1 MVNEVN
7 NIIYNTLIAERA
19 IHLPDVGTLSVVRKS
34 AEMTSKN
41 LIAPPRYVVE
51 FSSCGVATS
60 VVDAIACEGGV
71 DQLKA
76 EDIYSRWLE
85 KVRTE
90 SVILIEGVGRLQN
103 KSFVTDKDF
112 LSLFN
117 ADATPIKVKRN
128 NNSAIYVALI
138 ATFISVGAIFGVA
151 AWFFFSEPSAPAA
164 ETIMEQSA
172 VMPDVVAVED
182 VIEDVVT
189 EESIET
195 IEAEVVEVV
204 EVVNDWTQ
212 DADIRHWVVAGSYS
226 TEENANRAKSALLAK
241 HNDIQCEIIS
251 LGKMYA
257 VAVYGSAEREYCVQ
271 FMREYGDE
279 IESIWIFTPKKFQ

>member
-34 AEMTSKN
+34 AEMISKN

-76 EDIYSRWLE
+76 EDIYSRWLD

-103 KSFVTDKDF
+103 KSFVADKDF

-172 VMPDVVAVED
+172 AMPDVVAVED

-195 IEAEVVEVV
+195 IEAEVV

-271 FMREYGDE
+271 FVREYGEE

>member
-34 AEMTSKN
+34 AEMISKN

-76 EDIYSRWLE
+76 EDIYSRWLD

-103 KSFVTDKDF
+103 KSFVADKDF

-172 VMPDVVAVED
+172 AMPDVVAVED

-195 IEAEVVEVV
+195 IEAEVV

-271 FMREYGDE
+271 FVREYGDE

>member
-60 VVDAIACEGGV
+60 VVDAIACEGDV

-103 KSFVTDKDF
+103 KSFVADKDF

-151 AWFFFSEPSAPAA
+151 AWFFFSEPAAPAA

-195 IEAEVVEVV
+195 IEAEVV

>member
-1 MVNEVN
+1 
-7 NIIYNTLIAERA
+7 
-19 IHLPDVGTLSVVRKS
+19 
-34 AEMTSKN
+34 
-41 LIAPPRYVVE
+41 
-51 FSSCGVATS
+51 
-60 VVDAIACEGGV
+60 
-71 DQLKA
+71 
-76 EDIYSRWLE
+76 
-85 KVRTE
+85 
-90 SVILIEGVGRLQN
+90 
-103 KSFVTDKDF
+103 
-112 LSLFN
+112 
-117 ADATPIKVKRN
+117 
-128 NNSAIYVALI
+128 
-138 ATFISVGAIFGVA
+138 
-151 AWFFFSEPSAPAA
+151 
-164 ETIMEQSA
+164 MEQSA

-195 IEAEVVEVV
+195 IEAEVV

>member
-34 AEMTSKN
+34 AEMASKN

-76 EDIYSRWLE
+76 EDIYLRWLE

-103 KSFVTDKDF
+103 KSFVADKDF

-117 ADATPIKVKRN
+117 ADVPPVKVKRK

-151 AWFFFSEPSAPAA
+151 AWFFFSEPSAPIT
-164 ETIMEQSA
+164 ETTMEPSV

-182 VIEDVVT
+182 VVEDIVIE
-189 EESIET
+189 EPIET
-195 IEAEVVEVV
+195 IKVEVV

-212 DADIRHWVVAGSYS
+212 DADICHWVVAGSYS
-226 TEENANRAKSALLAK
+226 TEENANRAKSALLAR
-241 HNDIQCEIIS
+241 HNAIQCEIIS

-257 VAVYGSAEREYCVQ
+257 VAVYGSAEREDCAQ
-271 FMREYGDE
+271 FMREYSDE